1 MFKLLFI
8 GNNENENNFMIN
20 ESARTIYDNAEPK
33 ENYTL
38 QGGVYARGLALIK
51 KIL

>member
-8 GNNENENNFMIN
+8 GNNENENHFMIN
-20 ESARTIYDNAEPK
+20 ESARTIYDNAETK
-33 ENYTL
+33 ENYTS
-38 QGGVYARGLALIK
+38 QDGVYARGLALIK